1 MDRALWR
8 RNVAV
13 GVDALRAHRLRSALT
28 TLGVVFGV
36 AAVVCMLAIGAG
48 AERRVLAEYRAM
60 GLQNVHVEAR
70 AAAAGQ
76 GLWSL
81 SVEDAAALAT
91 ELRPHVQAAGAVRGS
106 DHKIW
111 AGPVVADARV
121 TGVTPNLAALLG
133 LEVLAGRFVSDLDA
147 QWGAAVC
154 VLSEPLAAA
163 LFPARPAVGQVVR
176 AGGQALR
183 VVGVARGAGLE
194 VTGRPPVWVP
204 LAVVWRMA
212 PGGAAQRA
220 VDRAIVRLPAGT
232 DPTALAPVIRAA
244 LARRHGGTED
254 FDVIVPSELLRKAQ
268 RTQRVFQ
275 LVMGS
280 IAGISLLVGGIG
292 IANILFASVVERT
305 SEIGIRRAVGAHR
318 ADIVA
323 QFLFEAAAM
332 GVAGGTAGIVLGAAG
347 AFIVAR
353 SAHWPVQV
361 TPGAVLLASVTA
373 LATGLVSGYVPA
385 RRAASVDT
393 IVALR
398 HE

>member
-1 MDRALWR
+1 MDHAVWR
-8 RNVAV
+8 RNVPV
-13 GVDALRAHRLRSALT
+13 GVEALRAHRLRSALT

-48 AERRVLAEYRAM
+48 AERRVLAEYHAM
-60 GLQNVHVEAR
+60 GLHNLHVEAR
-70 AAAAGQ
+70 AAAGMPPPM
-76 GLWSL
+76 LSL
-81 SVEDAAALAT
+81 EDATALAV
-91 ELRPHVQAAGAVRGS
+91 ELQPHVQKAGAVRGS
-106 DHKIW
+106 DHKVW
-111 AGPVVADARV
+111 ANGTMAEARV
-121 TGVTPNLAALLG
+121 TGVTPNAAALLG
-133 LEVLAGRFVSDLDA
+133 LELVAGRFVSDLDA
-147 QWGAAVC
+147 EWGAAVC

-163 LFPARPAVGQVVR
+163 LFPAEVAVGRVVR
-176 AGGQALR
+176 AAGQALR
-183 VVGVARGAGLE
+183 VVGVARGTAPGGS
-194 VTGRPPVWVP
+194 GRAPVWVP
-204 LAVVWRMA
+204 LAVVWRMP
-212 PGGAAQRA
+212 PGGAPRRA
-220 VDRAIVRLPAGT
+220 VDRAVLRL
-232 DPTALAPVIRAA
+232 DPRADPNDLAPVVNAA
-244 LARRHGGTED
+244 LVRRHGGVQD
-254 FDVIVPSELLRKAQ
+254 FEVVVPSELLRKAQ

-332 GVAGGTAGIVLGAAG
+332 GVAGGVVGIVLGAAG
-347 AFIVAR
+347 AFVVAR
-353 SAHWPVQV
+353 SAHWPVQI
-361 TPGAVLLASVTA
+361 TPGALLLSAGTA
-373 LATGLVSGYVPA
+373 LVTGLVSGYVPA